1 MSMQNICQKL
11 IKDEFGVDAEVV
23 VTKLMEKGH
32 ATADELV
39 FSTGL
44 ARSNVDEALMTLF
57 KHGLCTVATAAP
69 ELTDESPVSY
79 SFDMN
84 EALTRPSKTAVVMIT
99 RSEYGEKGA
108 AIANAIFVK
117 GRMTMTSL
125 ANEGLDT
132 KDMAKNDRLS
142 LVLTR
147 SPSEAPESGV
157 DWAKVNG
164 EWINGTARFAIN
176 FDLFNMIFRNVAMSA
191 FAGETIDQPRS
202 HLILILMDH
211 AEENEGMPVSKM
223 KDEFQ
228 HLLESGDLGRFEL
241 HHLMT
246 IKELAS
252 FVVEREL
259 KQLISQGFVIAT
271 MIQGNHSHL
280 YRADLSQLDAKM
292 KEHSLLAAARA
303 ACDDPTRQI
312 AAVLLNGDAK
322 SLNEIRE
329 LTYLPKSDIWSKL
342 LAAEKMNFVKSDI
355 PTQDCAFNPDD
366 KRQWRIHVEP
376 LQVAALESI
385 YNTLA
390 RLNDPIPNRLD
401 TVEARTIL
409 YIYGLS
415 LFLRSI

>member
-1 MSMQNICQKL
+1 MSMQKICQKL
-11 IKDEFGVDAEVV
+11 IKDEFGVDAEVLV
-23 VTKLMEKGH
+23 SKLMENGH

-57 KHGLCTVATAAP
+57 KHGLCTIATAVP
-69 ELTDESPVSY
+69 EQIDESPVSY

-84 EALTRPSKTAVVMIT
+84 VALTRPSKTAVVMIT

-132 KDMAKNDRLS
+132 KDMAKNDRLL

-164 EWINGTARFAIN
+164 EWLNGTARFAIN
-176 FDLFNMIFRNVAMSA
+176 FDLFNMVFRNTAMST
-191 FAGETIDQPRS
+191 FAGRAIGQSLSR
-202 HLILILMDH
+202 LILILMDH
-211 AEENEGMPVSKM
+211 AAENEGTPVSKM

-228 HLLESGDLGRFEL
+228 YLLESDDLERFEL
-241 HHLMT
+241 HRPMT

-259 KQLISQGFVIAT
+259 EQLISHGFIIVT
-271 MIQGNHSHL
+271 MNQDDHVQL
-280 YRADLSQLDAKM
+280 YRANLSQLAAKT
-292 KEHSLLAAARA
+292 KEHSLLEAVQA
-303 ACDDPTRQI
+303 ACDEPTRQI
-312 AAVLLNGDAK
+312 VAVLLNGGAK
-322 SLNEIRE
+322 TLNEIRE
-329 LTYLPKSDIWSKL
+329 LTHLPKSDIWSKL
-342 LAAEKMNFVKSDI
+342 LAAEKLNFVKSDL
-355 PTQDCAFNPDD
+355 PAQVSAYDSDD
-366 KRQWRIHVEP
+366 TRTWHICTDILQLATLERI
-376 LQVAALESI
+376 
-385 YNTLA
+385 YDTLA
-390 RLNDPIPNRLD
+390 RLNERIPSSLD
-401 TVEARTIL
+401 RDETRTAL
-409 YIYGLS
+409 YSYGIS
-415 LFLRSI
+415 LFLRDL